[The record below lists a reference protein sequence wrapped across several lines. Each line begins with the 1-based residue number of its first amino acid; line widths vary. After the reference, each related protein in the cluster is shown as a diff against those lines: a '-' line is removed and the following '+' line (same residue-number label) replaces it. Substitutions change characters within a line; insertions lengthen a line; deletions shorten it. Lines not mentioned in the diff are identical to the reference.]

1 MIHDFDKTLEK
12 LIMERGKLD
21 RNEIDISFELP
32 NGDWVSRLA
41 RPTINCWCYDLRENV
56 KLRNMEI
63 NVNRMERHAQL
74 RLAPLRYSLTYLVT
88 AWARKIEDEH
98 QLLWRVLGA
107 LARSTVLEP
116 EICEGLLREQPYDIP
131 ITVGQIGDTTGN
143 ITDLWSVLE
152 SEMRLGFTV
161 CATLALDVER
171 GFDAPMVFEKEIG
184 IGQSQEPST
193 KVMTALDRKLTY
205 KVDKKDSKH

>member
-12 LIMERGKLD
+12 LIVEQGNLD
-21 RNEIDISFELP
+21 KNEIDVSFELP
-32 NGDWVSRLA
+32 NGDWASRLA

-74 RLAPLRYSLTYLVT
+74 RLAPLRFSLTYLVT

-107 LARSTVLEP
+107 LARLPVITP
-116 EICEGLLREQPYDIP
+116 DRCEGALREQPYDIP

-161 CATLALDVER
+161 CATLALDTER

-184 IGQSQEPST
+184 VGQSQDPTTE
-193 KVMTALDRKLTY
+193 VMTALDRKLVF
-205 KVDKKDSKH
+205 KVDKKDRKG